1 MPKRP
6 QPEPTPLA
14 VLIPPIV
21 ARAMEGPR
29 PPAEPIAAT
38 PVRRYRPPR
47 YVRHPGQRMLPFADA
62 EPVPPS
68 ADNAACSNSS
78 ASAEH

>member
-6 QPEPTPLA
+6 PPEPTPLA

-29 PPAEPIAAT
+29 PPAEQEDPAPA
-38 PVRRYRPPR
+38 RRYRPRR
-47 YVRHPGQRMLPFADA
+47 YPPHPHQLPFRFP
-62 EPVPPS
+62 EQPP
-68 ADNAACSNSS
+68 DGTG
-78 ASAEH
+78 